1 MYNGA
6 MGNGFHVGLKDII
19 VSGGPTLVGL
29 ILLSIYSLALIWER
43 WRFHERSTAGLKSF
57 LDKVRGVLGGGNLS
71 EAVTA
76 ARSYKGLA
84 SAVVMA
90 SLVGPSNRDER
101 KRSAQRASE
110 RAQTLLQ
117 KNLTSLGT
125 IASIAP
131 FIGLFGTVVG
141 VMRAFKDLAG
151 AAGAGPGIVAIGISE
166 ALVCTATGLF
176 VAIPAVCAYN
186 YFNQR
191 AARFAEEMG
200 WISDEIL
207 ESLSEKAHK

>member
-1 MYNGA
+1 
-6 MGNGFHVGLKDII
+6 MGNGFHVGIRDIV
-19 VSGGPTLVGL
+19 VSGGPTLAFL

-43 WRFHERSTAGLKSF
+43 WRYHERATQGLKNF
-57 LDKVRGVLGGGNLS
+57 LDKIRGILAGGNLS
-71 EAVTA
+71 DALTA

-84 SAVVMA
+84 SSVVLA
-90 SLVGPSNRDER
+90 SLVGPTNRDER
-101 KRSAQRASE
+101 KRSAQRATD
-110 RAQTLLQ
+110 RALTQLQ
-117 KNLTSLGT
+117 QRLTVIGT
-125 IASIAP
+125 IASVAP

-151 AAGAGPGIVAIGISE
+151 AAGAGPGVVAIGISE

-191 AARFAEEMG
+191 SLRFAEEMA

>member
-1 MYNGA
+1 MSS
-6 MGNGFHVGLKDII
+6 GFHVGLKDIL
-19 VSGGPTLVGL
+19 VSGGVTLLGL
-29 ILLSIYSLALIWER
+29 ILLSVYSLALIWER
-43 WRFHERSTAGLKSF
+43 WRYHEKSTAGLKGF
-57 LDKVRGVLGGGNLS
+57 LDKVRGVLSGGNLS

-76 ARSYKGLA
+76 ARAYKGAA

-90 SLVGPSNRDER
+90 SLVGPTNREER
-101 KRSAQRASE
+101 KRSAQRAAD
-110 RAQTLLQ
+110 RAVALLQ
-117 KNLTSLGT
+117 QRLTALGT

-151 AAGAGPGIVAIGISE
+151 AAGAGPGVVAIGISE

-191 AARFAEEMG
+191 AVRFGEEMA
-200 WISDEIL
+200 WIADEIL
-207 ESLSEKAHK
+207 ESLSEKAHR